1 MLLQSLKL
9 KNIRSYVEAA
19 IEFPENYLLL
29 AGDIGCGKTTV
40 LLAIEFALFGL
51 LRGELS
57 GNALLRNGRHV
68 GEVELAFKIDEK
80 NIKIRRVLKRN
91 GDTVSQDAGS
101 LTVDEEK
108 KELTAS
114 ELKAAILELFGY
126 PQSMVTKSKL
136 VYRYTVYTPQE
147 QMKAVLTDRPEDRM
161 NVLRQVFDIDK
172 FKRVKE
178 NANVVLK
185 DLRLQSKELEGRTAD
200 LAAKQEL
207 YENHKNESTIIQ
219 EHTVQAQ
226 QYLEVS
232 KTEARKAEDNVERL
246 EAQAE
251 QVAQAKTQ
259 HALAQNTLD
268 NSATTKAKLQQEHDE
283 AVQEQQQISKE
294 LTPIDVS
301 QLPQQRT
308 VLQQAES
315 DLYKLGKELGEQE
328 AIHRVCEETKN
339 KITQL
344 DNCPVCQQPVTDT
357 HKHTVTVE
365 QQNKQQA
372 IQQKIEGLQQEQTQL
387 KETAETTRNQVD
399 QLQRLQERALQQA
412 GLQQRAERL
421 SQRTKT
427 ILQEQAQLD
436 KDVVAARQKQEELK
450 ELLNQNV
457 EGFEQAR
464 QALQTARQRVQEH
477 SLKEQEL
484 RTKQD
489 MLRRMI
495 TELEAELEEK
505 KKSKQT
511 LEKLNIQ
518 QAWLKNEFVGLVD
531 LIEQHTMARLHAQF
545 NDLFQQWFGLL
556 IEDTIQAQL
565 DDSFTPTIIQNGYE
579 ISVDHL
585 SGGEKT
591 ACALAYRLALNRVI
605 NDVIH
610 TIRTKDLL
618 ILDEPTDGFSR
629 AQLERL
635 GQVLSDIE
643 ARQVLIV
650 SHEQTMESY
659 VDAVISLQKND
670 HVTAVG

>member
-1 MLLQSLKL
+1 MLLQSLSL
-9 KNIRSYVEAA
+9 KNIRSYVDAK
-19 IEFPENYLLL
+19 IEFPDKYLLL
-29 AGDIGCGKTTV
+29 AGDIGSGKTTV

-51 LRGELS
+51 LRTELP

-68 GEVELAFKIDEK
+68 GEVELAFKLDDKEII
-80 NIKIRRVLKRN
+80 IKRVLKRN

-101 LTVDEEK
+101 LSINGEK

-114 ELKAAILELFGY
+114 ELKGAILDLFGY
-126 PQSMVTKSKL
+126 PKSMVTKSKL

-147 QMKAVLTDRPEDRM
+147 QMKAVLTDKPEDRM

-178 NANVVLK
+178 NTNVVLK

-200 LAAKQEL
+200 LAAKEEL
-207 YENHKNESTIIQ
+207 YENHKREITEVK
-219 EHTVQAQ
+219 EHVTQAQ

-232 KTEARKAEDNVERL
+232 KTAVSKAEANVKLL
-246 EAQAE
+246 ETQAE
-251 QVAQAKTQ
+251 QVALAKTQ
-259 HALAQNTLD
+259 HALAQNTLE
-268 NSATTKAKLQQEHDE
+268 NAATTKTRLQQEHD
-283 AVQEQQQISKE
+283 ASLQEQQQISKE

-328 AIHRVCEETKN
+328 AIHRVCQDTIT

-357 HKHTVTVE
+357 HKHAVTME
-365 QQNKQQA
+365 QQNKQQT
-372 IQQKIEGLQQEQTQL
+372 IQSKITNLNQEQQQL
-387 KETAETTRNQVD
+387 TSTADTARKQVD

-412 GLQQRAERL
+412 SLQQRAEHL
-421 SQRTKT
+421 SQRTQE

-436 KDVVAARQKQEELK
+436 KDVLAAQQKQQELK
-450 ELLNQNV
+450 ALLNTNI

-464 QALQTARQRVQEH
+464 SELQKAQQRSQED

-489 MLRRMI
+489 MLQRMI
-495 TELEAELEEK
+495 TELEGELEDK
-505 KKSKQT
+505 RKARVT
-511 LEKLNIQ
+511 LEGMNAK

-531 LIEQHTMARLHAQF
+531 LIEQHMMARLHAQF

-556 IEDTIQAQL
+556 IDDNLQAQL
-565 DDSFTPTIIQNGYE
+565 DDTFTPVIVQNGYE
-579 ISVDHL
+579 VSVDHL

-605 NDVIH
+605 NDIIH

-635 GQVLSDIE
+635 GQVLNDIE

-659 VDAVISLQKND
+659 VDSVISLNKND